1 MSSKKE
7 DYKYDDPAFGA
18 GGPPEIDIDKLV
30 DCSFSYSFDP
40 LKKAI
45 AYLLKAQ
52 NQAGTNKRLSDLEAK
67 LRDYDRM
74 ADELKHLKHLK
85 ETVND
90 HEERIEK
97 FERDGANSHGPK
109 DTAAEILDRIKELEY
124 ELKQLTDRI
133 KELQSKLNDLM
144 KRKEEYT
151 NNGGDPEAEND
162 ETKDIEEAR
171 KILESELRNLKG
183 RISQLEDKFKLLI
196 MKLESVQKQEGFDAD
211 NDDDDQKDGSVD
223 ISNKHRQEN
232 QRTKALT
239 NELDGLKRRI
249 QELEDLIKK
258 LKRLRAAPVAK
269 EGVDYI
275 MIIEELRDDM
285 ERENGSLRDR
295 LSKLEDSQAKTD
307 FRSINSESRI
317 DKIEGDLKDM
327 IAKMNTLQK
336 DSKSNKSSIDD
347 LDKKLAELNDKLDDK
362 IDTSTFENEI
372 QNLKSILQS
381 IGNNKNIDLKLP
393 PSGPTMN
400 QKDMNKFK
408 ELCDKLPELE
418 KLLKDAIERVEIAEH
433 RLDGHD
439 TQVNGI
445 HKAMNDKADKS
456 VVDQINGLK
465 STINDIVRQMNQFEP
480 IKADIEA
487 LKKRSDALEKTL
499 LSLEDRMDFI
509 KNSVNDRLRE
519 LEALLKALQNDLS
532 KLDSESNRQGGVII
546 QINQR
551 IDTLQLKI
559 DNLDRA
565 VTSALFG
572 NTGANISSPSQPDN
586 SELTKQLAAL
596 KKDLITFKDEFYKRD
611 KEVQDELAKKVD
623 KADLIEFERLMRERM
638 EALEKAIQKTK
649 GELKKALKIL
659 DDRIR
664 KLTDQVH
671 SRGPSLER
679 EDAMFAKKPL
689 EGWKCATCEKGLT
702 NMIGLPADH
711 YVWNRMPKKEG
722 ERIPMMGQGFSR
734 MLMTLSHNNSTTNLE
749 NKHTRTFYTPREE
762 PDDDVSVHSSGG
774 DKLRTSTSRL
784 EKEGSTTLEGSILP
798 HIKKK
803 SNTKQ

>member
-1 MSSKKE
+1 MSNKKE
-7 DYKYDDPAFGA
+7 DYKYDDTAFGA
-18 GGPPEIDIDKLV
+18 GGPPDIDIDKLV

-45 AYLLKAQ
+45 AYLLKSQ
-52 NQAGTNKRLSDLEAK
+52 NQGATNKRLADLEAK

-74 ADELKHLKHLK
+74 ADELKSLRQLRD
-85 ETVND
+85 TVSD

-97 FERDGANSHGPK
+97 FERDGVSSQGGK
-109 DTAAEILDRIKELEY
+109 DTAAEIIDRIKELEY
-124 ELKQLTDRI
+124 ELKQLTERI
-133 KELQSKLNDLM
+133 KDLQGKLSELM
-144 KRKEEYT
+144 KRKDAYT
-151 NNGGDPEAEND
+151 GSGGDPEDEND
-162 ETKDIEEAR
+162 ETKEIEEAR
-171 KILESELRNLKG
+171 KLLESELRNLKG

-196 MKLESVQKQEGFDAD
+196 MKLESVQKKEGFDLDD
-211 NDDDDQKDGSVD
+211 NDDIKDGSID
-223 ISNKHRQEN
+223 ISNKHRLEN

-258 LKRLRAAPVAK
+258 LKKLRSAPIAK

-285 ERENGSLRDR
+285 DRENGSLRDR

-317 DKIEGDLKDM
+317 DKIENDLKDM
-327 IAKMNTLQK
+327 VSKVNNLLK
-336 DSKSNKSSIDD
+336 DSKNSKSSIDD
-347 LDKKLAELNDKLDDK
+347 LDKKLSELKSKLNDK
-362 IDTSTFENEI
+362 IDTSTFEDEI

-381 IGNNKNIDLKLP
+381 IGNNKNIDIKLP
-393 PSGPTMN
+393 PSGPTMS
-400 QKDMNKFK
+400 QKDMSKFK
-408 ELCDKLPELE
+408 ELCEKMPELE
-418 KLLKDAIERVEIAEH
+418 KLLKDAIERIEITEH
-433 RLDGHD
+433 RLDAHD
-439 TQVNGI
+439 SQINNI
-445 HKAMNDKADKS
+445 LKALNDKADKS
-456 VVDQINGLK
+456 VLDQINGLK
-465 STINDIVRQMNQFEP
+465 ATINDILRQLNQFDP
-480 IKADIEA
+480 IRADIESNR
-487 LKKRSDALEKTL
+487 KRSDALEKTL

-509 KNSVNDRLRE
+509 KNSVNERLRE
-519 LEALLKALQNDLS
+519 LESLLKALQSDLL

-572 NTGANISSPSQPDN
+572 SPGANVSSASQPDN

-596 KKDLITFKDEFYKRD
+596 KKDLITFKDEYYKRD
-611 KEVQDELAKKVD
+611 KEIQDELAKKVD

-649 GELKKALKIL
+649 GELKKALRIL
-659 DDRIR
+659 DERIK

-762 PDDDVSVHSSGG
+762 ADDEVSVHSSGG

-784 EKEGSTTLEGSILP
+784 EKEGSTTLEGSMLP